1 VASRSFSADGS
12 DPQGLAVTSF
22 LLLVK
27 VSWRNVWRNPRGTLL
42 TALALGLGLALLLIS
57 LGLLDG
63 GHEQT
68 IANGVRF
75 GPGHVVI
82 QAKGFQDSG
91 SQELLL
97 PARVVSTINEFLQTE
112 PMKRV
117 LLGVSPRLLA
127 TGLLSSAANSAG
139 VTIIGVIPREER
151 AVSLIPQRM
160 VAGKYLS
167 DDKPAGIVIGAEVAR
182 KLEVKI
188 GSKVVLMTQAV
199 RQPGTKVKDVTPGEM
214 QSTLLRVHG
223 IFRTGIEGVD
233 ANVIHLPLSVA
244 QTLLGVPDQQVT
256 QVALFLRQEGD
267 SLMVAKGLRRQL
279 AGAPVEV
286 LTWRESMPMLAQI
299 LGLDHAFNYVMN
311 GVVLAMVGLGILNT
325 ILMRV
330 LERRYEFGVC
340 KALGLRPVQLAVMI
354 IGESLALT
362 AMSLAFG
369 LALGL
374 SIDHYFATSGLD
386 LRLLFR
392 TSLPSTIVL
401 DPILYSRLSVARI
414 VSSVIIVF
422 IMATV
427 ISFYPALKAARTEL
441 PDALKVL

>member
-1 VASRSFSADGS
+1 MTSVLF
-12 DPQGLAVTSF
+12 LA
-22 LLLVK
+22 K

-63 GHEQT
+63 GHEHM
-68 IANGVRF
+68 IANAVRF
-75 GPGHVVI
+75 GPGDVVI

-97 PARVVSTINEFLQTE
+97 PAGVVSTISEFLQTK
-112 PMKRV
+112 PIKHV
-117 LLGVSPRLLA
+117 LLGASPRLLA

-151 AVSLIPQRM
+151 AVSLIPQRI
-160 VAGKYLS
+160 VEGTYLS
-167 DDKPAGIVIGAEVAR
+167 DERSSGIVIGAEVAR
-182 KLEVKI
+182 KLEVKA

-199 RQPGTKVKDVTPGEM
+199 RQSGTKSKDVTGGEM
-214 QSTLLRVHG
+214 QSTLLRVSG
-223 IFRTGIEGVD
+223 IFRSGIQAVD
-233 ANVIHLPLSVA
+233 SDVVHLPLPVA
-244 QTLLGVPDQQVT
+244 RTLLGVPDDEVT

-267 SLMVAKGLRRQL
+267 SSMVAKGLRKQL
-279 AGAPVEV
+279 AGAPVEI

-340 KALGLRPVQLAVMI
+340 KALGLRPGQLATMI

-362 AMSLAFG
+362 AISLAFG

-374 SIDHYFATSGLD
+374 SVEHYFATAGLD
-386 LRLLFR
+386 LHLLFG
-392 TSLPSTIVL
+392 TGLPHALAL
-401 DPILYSRLSVARI
+401 DPILHSRLSPERI
-414 VSSVIIVF
+414 VSSVSIVF
-422 IMATV
+422 IMATA
-427 ISFYPALKAARTEL
+427 ISFYPALKAARTKL

>member
-1 VASRSFSADGS
+1 
-12 DPQGLAVTSF
+12 VTSV

-27 VSWRNVWRNPRGTLL
+27 VSWRNLWRNPRGTLL

-82 QAKGFQDSG
+82 QAKGFQGTG

-97 PARVVSTINEFLQTE
+97 PAQVVSTINQFLQNE
-112 PMKRV
+112 PMKHV

-139 VTIIGVIPREER
+139 VTIIGVIPRDER

-160 VAGKYLS
+160 VAGAYLN
-167 DDKPAGIVIGAEVAR
+167 DDRPAGVVIGAEVAR

-199 RQPGTKVKDVTPGEM
+199 RQPGTKVKEVTAGEM
-214 QSTLLRVHG
+214 QSTLLRVNG
-223 IFRTGIEGVD
+223 IFRTGIQAVD

-244 QTLLGVPDQQVT
+244 QTLLGVPDNQVT

-267 SLMVAKGLRRQL
+267 SLMVAKGLRKKL
-279 AGAPVEV
+279 AGASVEV

-340 KALGLRPVQLAVMI
+340 KALGLRPLQLAVMI
-354 IGESLALT
+354 VGESLALT

-374 SIDHYFATSGLD
+374 SVDHYFATYGLD

-401 DPILYSRLSVARI
+401 DPILYSRLSLTRI
-414 VSSVIIVF
+414 VSSVSIVF

-427 ISFYPALKAARTEL
+427 ISLYPAFKAARTEL

>member
-1 VASRSFSADGS
+1 MTSA
-12 DPQGLAVTSF
+12 
-22 LLLVK
+22 LLLIK
-27 VSWRNVWRNPRGTLL
+27 VSWRNLWRNPRGTLL

-82 QAKGFQDSG
+82 QAKGFQDTG

-97 PARVVSTINEFLQTE
+97 PARVVSTTNEFLQTA

-127 TGLLSSAANSAG
+127 TGLLSSAANSVG
-139 VTIIGVIPREER
+139 VTIVGVIPRDER

-160 VAGKYLS
+160 VSGTYLS
-167 DDKPAGIVIGAEVAR
+167 DDKPSGVVIGVELAR

-199 RQPGTKVKDVTPGEM
+199 RQPGTKVKDVTAGEM
-214 QSTLLRVHG
+214 QSTMLRVNG
-223 IFRTGIEGVD
+223 IFRTGMSGVD
-233 ANVIHLPLSVA
+233 ADVIHLPLPEA
-244 QTLLGVPDQQVT
+244 QILLGVPDDQVT

-267 SLMVAKGLRRQL
+267 SVMVAKGLREQFV
-279 AGAPVEV
+279 GAPVEV

-299 LGLDHAFNYVMN
+299 LGLDHSFNYIMN

-325 ILMRV
+325 ILMSV

-354 IGESLALT
+354 VIESLALT
-362 AMSLAFG
+362 AMSLALG
-369 LALGL
+369 LVLGL
-374 SIDHYFATSGLD
+374 SVAHYFATSGLD
-386 LRLLFR
+386 LRVLFR
-392 TSLPSTIVL
+392 TGLPSTIVL
-401 DPILYSRLSVARI
+401 DPILYSRLSLARI
-414 VSSVIIVF
+414 VSSVSIVF

-441 PDALKVL
+441 PDALKVF

>member
-1 VASRSFSADGS
+1 
-12 DPQGLAVTSF
+12 VTSF

-27 VSWRNVWRNPRGTLL
+27 VSWRNVWRNPRSTLL

-82 QAKGFQDSG
+82 QAKGFQDTG

-97 PARVVSTINEFLQTE
+97 PARLVSTINEFLQTE
-112 PMKRV
+112 PMKHV

-127 TGLLSSAANSAG
+127 TGLLSSTANSAG

-160 VAGKYLS
+160 VAGTYLS
-167 DDKPAGIVIGAEVAR
+167 DDNPTGIVIGAEVAR

-214 QSTLLRVHG
+214 QSTLLRVNG
-223 IFRTGIEGVD
+223 IFRTGIQGVD

-244 QTLLGVPDQQVT
+244 QTLLGVPDKQVT

-267 SLMVAKGLRRQL
+267 SLMVAKGLRKQL

-362 AMSLAFG
+362 AMSLALG

-401 DPILYSRLSVARI
+401 DPILYSRLSLARI

-422 IMATV
+422 IMATA
-427 ISFYPALKAARTEL
+427 ISFYPALKAARTGL

>member
-1 VASRSFSADGS
+1 
-12 DPQGLAVTSF
+12 VTSF

-427 ISFYPALKAARTEL
+427 ISFYPALKAACTEL